1 MSRFKEIAE
10 NMREPKMKDIRAVS
24 NIKNNEEKE
33 IKLISNLT
41 GLSADELDDATF
53 KEYKILQERL
63 TDFLS

>member
-1 MSRFKEIAE
+1 MSRFNEIAE

-41 GLSADELDDATF
+41 DRKSVV
-53 KEYKILQERL
+53 
-63 TDFLS
+63 